1 MKSYLKQHPPIVSIA
16 LIALLFVAALLVAF
30 APAVRPYLVLH
41 STDLVSPAQWFRLL
55 SYSLYSDSL
64 QSWLV
69 QSLILLFLGSVIEK
83 QISKSAHI
91 IALIIGAS
99 IVGGLSYLWLSTQ
112 GVALASPGMIVWG
125 YCSAA
130 IVLGLSSWQTSESPE
145 RVALIASVLLLLWQ
159 IINFNL
165 TVFLSQM
172 IVMLLVGTLVW
183 LGYGKNKTKA
193 KQ

>member
-30 APAVRPYLVLH
+30 APAVRPYLILR
-41 STDLVSPAQWFRLL
+41 SADLSSPDQWFRLL

-99 IVGGLSYLWLSTQ
+99 IIGGVSYLLLNTQ

-172 IVMLLVGTLVW
+172 MVMLLVGTWVW
-183 LGYGKNKTKA
+183 LSYGKNKAKA

>member
-16 LIALLFVAALLVAF
+16 LIALLFVAALLIAF
-30 APAVRPYLVLH
+30 APSIRPYLILR
-41 STDLVSPAQWFRLL
+41 SADLSSPAQWFKLV

-83 QISKSAHI
+83 KISKSAHI

-99 IVGGLSYLWLSTQ
+99 IIGGISYLLISAQ

-130 IVLGLSSWQTSESPE
+130 IVLGLSGWQASESPE

-159 IINFNL
+159 LINFNL
-165 TVFLSQM
+165 NVFLSQM
-172 IVMLLVGTLVW
+172 IVMLLVGSFVW
-183 LGYGKNKTKA
+183 LGYGKNTA
-193 KQ
+193 KVKQ